1 MLAKISDLE
10 VEHGTFYF
18 EHIITNR
25 ARAPPFFWIC
35 QKQILRNGEIAMY
48 INQKE
53 IGQRI
58 RVLRKEKR
66 LSQLELA
73 NKLNINVDHLSR
85 IENGNKGMSL
95 DLLTEFSKYFSV
107 STDYILFGN
116 NQNTEEIKEMIAI
129 IQSKLKEIERKL

>member
-1 MLAKISDLE
+1 
-10 VEHGTFYF
+10 
-18 EHIITNR
+18 
-25 ARAPPFFWIC
+25 
-35 QKQILRNGEIAMY
+35 MY

-66 LSQLELA
+66 LSQLELS
-73 NKLNINVDHLSR
+73 NKLNINMDHLSR

-116 NQNTEEIKEMIAI
+116 KQNAEEIKERISI
-129 IQSKLKEIERKL
+129 IQFQLKEIERKL

>member
-1 MLAKISDLE
+1 
-10 VEHGTFYF
+10 
-18 EHIITNR
+18 
-25 ARAPPFFWIC
+25 
-35 QKQILRNGEIAMY
+35 MY

-58 RVLRKEKR
+58 RILRKEKG
-66 LSQLELA
+66 LSQLELS
-73 NKLNINVDHLSR
+73 NKLNINMDHLSR

-116 NQNTEEIKEMIAI
+116 NQNTEEIKEI
-129 IQSKLKEIERKL
+129 ISLIQFQLKEIEQKL

>member
-1 MLAKISDLE
+1 M
-10 VEHGTFYF
+10 
-18 EHIITNR
+18 N
-25 ARAPPFFWIC
+25 
-35 QKQILRNGEIAMY
+35 

-58 RVLRKEKR
+58 RILRKENR

-116 NQNTEEIKEMIAI
+116 KQNTEEIKEMISI
-129 IQSKLKEIERKL
+129 IQFQLKEIEQKL

>member
-1 MLAKISDLE
+1 
-10 VEHGTFYF
+10 
-18 EHIITNR
+18 
-25 ARAPPFFWIC
+25 
-35 QKQILRNGEIAMY
+35 MY

-58 RVLRKEKR
+58 RILRKEKR

-73 NKLNINVDHLSR
+73 NRLDINMDHLSR

-116 NQNTEEIKEMIAI
+116 NQNVEEIKEI
-129 IQSKLKEIERKL
+129 ISFIQFQLKEIERKL

>member
-1 MLAKISDLE
+1 
-10 VEHGTFYF
+10 
-18 EHIITNR
+18 
-25 ARAPPFFWIC
+25 
-35 QKQILRNGEIAMY
+35 MY

-73 NKLNINVDHLSR
+73 NRLNINMDHLSR
-85 IENGNKGMSL
+85 IENGHKGMSL

-107 STDYILFGN
+107 STDYLLFGN
-116 NQNTEEIKEMIAI
+116 NQNVEEIKEI
-129 IQSKLKEIERKL
+129 ISFIQFQLKEIERKL

>member
-1 MLAKISDLE
+1 
-10 VEHGTFYF
+10 
-18 EHIITNR
+18 
-25 ARAPPFFWIC
+25 
-35 QKQILRNGEIAMY
+35 MY

-66 LSQLELA
+66 LSQLDLA
-73 NKLNINVDHLSR
+73 NRLDINMDHLSR

-116 NQNTEEIKEMIAI
+116 KQNSEEIKEI
-129 IQSKLKEIERKL
+129 ISFIQIQLKEIERKL

>member
-1 MLAKISDLE
+1 
-10 VEHGTFYF
+10 
-18 EHIITNR
+18 
-25 ARAPPFFWIC
+25 
-35 QKQILRNGEIAMY
+35 MY

-58 RVLRKEKR
+58 RILRKEKR

-73 NKLNINVDHLSR
+73 NRLDINIDHLSR

-116 NQNTEEIKEMIAI
+116 KKNTEEIKEMIAI

>member
-1 MLAKISDLE
+1 
-10 VEHGTFYF
+10 
-18 EHIITNR
+18 
-25 ARAPPFFWIC
+25 
-35 QKQILRNGEIAMY
+35 MY
-48 INQKE
+48 INQKD

-73 NKLNINVDHLSR
+73 NRLNINMDHLSR

-107 STDYILFGN
+107 STDYLLFGN
-116 NQNTEEIKEMIAI
+116 NQNVEEIKEI
-129 IQSKLKEIERKL
+129 ISFIQFQLKEIERKL

>member
-1 MLAKISDLE
+1 
-10 VEHGTFYF
+10 
-18 EHIITNR
+18 
-25 ARAPPFFWIC
+25 
-35 QKQILRNGEIAMY
+35 MY

-73 NKLNINVDHLSR
+73 NKLNTNVDHLSR

>member
-1 MLAKISDLE
+1 
-10 VEHGTFYF
+10 
-18 EHIITNR
+18 
-25 ARAPPFFWIC
+25 
-35 QKQILRNGEIAMY
+35 MY

-66 LSQLELA
+66 LSQLELS
-73 NKLNINVDHLSR
+73 NKLNINMDHLSR

-116 NQNTEEIKEMIAI
+116 NQNTEEIKEI
-129 IQSKLKEIERKL
+129 ISLIQFQLKEIEQKL

>member
-1 MLAKISDLE
+1 M
-10 VEHGTFYF
+10 
-18 EHIITNR
+18 N
-25 ARAPPFFWIC
+25 
-35 QKQILRNGEIAMY
+35 

-73 NKLNINVDHLSR
+73 NRLDINMDHLSR

-107 STDYILFGN
+107 STDYILLGN
-116 NQNTEEIKEMIAI
+116 RQNTEEIKEMISF
-129 IQSKLKEIERKL
+129 IQFKLKEIEMKL

>member
-1 MLAKISDLE
+1 
-10 VEHGTFYF
+10 
-18 EHIITNR
+18 
-25 ARAPPFFWIC
+25 
-35 QKQILRNGEIAMY
+35 MY

-58 RVLRKEKR
+58 RILRKEKG
-66 LSQLELA
+66 LSQLELS
-73 NKLNINVDHLSR
+73 NKLNINMDHLSR

-116 NQNTEEIKEMIAI
+116 KQNAEEIKERISI
-129 IQSKLKEIERKL
+129 IQFQLKEIERKL

>member
-1 MLAKISDLE
+1 
-10 VEHGTFYF
+10 
-18 EHIITNR
+18 
-25 ARAPPFFWIC
+25 
-35 QKQILRNGEIAMY
+35 MY

-73 NKLNINVDHLSR
+73 NRLDINMDHLSR

-116 NQNTEEIKEMIAI
+116 KQNSEEIKERISI
-129 IQSKLKEIERKL
+129 IQFQLKEIERKL

>member
-1 MLAKISDLE
+1 M
-10 VEHGTFYF
+10 
-18 EHIITNR
+18 N
-25 ARAPPFFWIC
+25 
-35 QKQILRNGEIAMY
+35 

-73 NKLNINVDHLSR
+73 NRLDINIDHLSR

-107 STDYILFGN
+107 STDYILFGKK
-116 NQNTEEIKEMIAI
+116 QNTEEIKEMISI
-129 IQSKLKEIERKL
+129 IQFQLKEIERKI

>member
-1 MLAKISDLE
+1 
-10 VEHGTFYF
+10 
-18 EHIITNR
+18 
-25 ARAPPFFWIC
+25 
-35 QKQILRNGEIAMY
+35 MY

-66 LSQLELA
+66 LSQLELS
-73 NKLNINVDHLSR
+73 NKLNINMDHLSR

>member
-1 MLAKISDLE
+1 
-10 VEHGTFYF
+10 
-18 EHIITNR
+18 
-25 ARAPPFFWIC
+25 
-35 QKQILRNGEIAMY
+35 MY
-48 INQKE
+48 IDQKE

-58 RVLRKEKR
+58 RILRKENR
-66 LSQLELA
+66 LSQLELS

>member
-1 MLAKISDLE
+1 
-10 VEHGTFYF
+10 
-18 EHIITNR
+18 
-25 ARAPPFFWIC
+25 
-35 QKQILRNGEIAMY
+35 MY

-58 RVLRKEKR
+58 RVLRKENR

-73 NKLNINVDHLSR
+73 NRLDINMDHLSI

-95 DLLTEFSKYFSV
+95 DLLIEFSRHFSV

-116 NQNTEEIKEMIAI
+116 KQNTEEIKEI
-129 IQSKLKEIERKL
+129 ISFIQLQLNEIERKL

>member
-1 MLAKISDLE
+1 
-10 VEHGTFYF
+10 
-18 EHIITNR
+18 
-25 ARAPPFFWIC
+25 
-35 QKQILRNGEIAMY
+35 MY

-58 RVLRKEKR
+58 RILRKEKG
-66 LSQLELA
+66 LSQLELS
-73 NKLNINVDHLSR
+73 NKLNINMDHLSR

-116 NQNTEEIKEMIAI
+116 NQNAEEIKEMISF
-129 IQSKLKEIERKL
+129 IQFKLKEIERKL

>member
-1 MLAKISDLE
+1 
-10 VEHGTFYF
+10 
-18 EHIITNR
+18 
-25 ARAPPFFWIC
+25 
-35 QKQILRNGEIAMY
+35 MY

-58 RVLRKEKR
+58 RMLRKEKR

-73 NKLNINVDHLSR
+73 NRLNINMDHLSR

-116 NQNTEEIKEMIAI
+116 KQNAEEIKERISI
-129 IQSKLKEIERKL
+129 IQFQLKEIERKL

>member
-1 MLAKISDLE
+1 
-10 VEHGTFYF
+10 
-18 EHIITNR
+18 
-25 ARAPPFFWIC
+25 
-35 QKQILRNGEIAMY
+35 MY

-66 LSQLELA
+66 LSQLELS
-73 NKLNINVDHLSR
+73 NKLNINMDHLSR

-95 DLLTEFSKYFSV
+95 DLLTEFSKYFFV

-116 NQNTEEIKEMIAI
+116 KQNAEEIKERISI
-129 IQSKLKEIERKL
+129 IQFQLKEIERKL

>member
-1 MLAKISDLE
+1 
-10 VEHGTFYF
+10 
-18 EHIITNR
+18 
-25 ARAPPFFWIC
+25 
-35 QKQILRNGEIAMY
+35 MY

-73 NKLNINVDHLSR
+73 NRLDINMDHLSR

-116 NQNTEEIKEMIAI
+116 KQNAEEIKESISI
-129 IQSKLKEIERKL
+129 IQFQLKEIERKL

>member
-1 MLAKISDLE
+1 
-10 VEHGTFYF
+10 
-18 EHIITNR
+18 
-25 ARAPPFFWIC
+25 
-35 QKQILRNGEIAMY
+35 MY

-58 RVLRKEKR
+58 RILRKEKR
-66 LSQLELA
+66 LSQLELS
-73 NKLNINVDHLSR
+73 NKLNINMDHLSR

-116 NQNTEEIKEMIAI
+116 KQNNEEIRELISF
-129 IQSKLKEIERKL
+129 IQSQLKEIERKL

>member
-1 MLAKISDLE
+1 M
-10 VEHGTFYF
+10 
-18 EHIITNR
+18 N
-25 ARAPPFFWIC
+25 
-35 QKQILRNGEIAMY
+35 
-48 INQKE
+48 INQKD

-66 LSQLELA
+66 FSQMELA

-116 NQNTEEIKEMIAI
+116 NQNVEEIKEI
-129 IQSKLKEIERKL
+129 ISFIQFQLKEIERKL

>member
-1 MLAKISDLE
+1 
-10 VEHGTFYF
+10 
-18 EHIITNR
+18 
-25 ARAPPFFWIC
+25 
-35 QKQILRNGEIAMY
+35 MY

-58 RVLRKEKR
+58 RILRKEKR
-66 LSQLELA
+66 LSQLELS
-73 NKLNINVDHLSR
+73 NKLNINMDHLSR

-116 NQNTEEIKEMIAI
+116 KQNKEEIRELISF
-129 IQSKLKEIERKL
+129 IQSQLKEIERKL

>member
-1 MLAKISDLE
+1 
-10 VEHGTFYF
+10 
-18 EHIITNR
+18 
-25 ARAPPFFWIC
+25 
-35 QKQILRNGEIAMY
+35 MY
-48 INQKE
+48 INQKD

-73 NKLNINVDHLSR
+73 NRLNINMDHLSR

-116 NQNTEEIKEMIAI
+116 NQNVEEIKEI
-129 IQSKLKEIERKL
+129 ISFIQFQLKEIERKL

>member
-1 MLAKISDLE
+1 
-10 VEHGTFYF
+10 
-18 EHIITNR
+18 
-25 ARAPPFFWIC
+25 
-35 QKQILRNGEIAMY
+35 MY

-58 RVLRKEKR
+58 RILRKEKG
-66 LSQLELA
+66 LSQLELS
-73 NKLNINVDHLSR
+73 NKLNINMNHLSR

-116 NQNTEEIKEMIAI
+116 NQNAEEIKEI
-129 IQSKLKEIERKL
+129 ISLIQFQLKEIEQKL